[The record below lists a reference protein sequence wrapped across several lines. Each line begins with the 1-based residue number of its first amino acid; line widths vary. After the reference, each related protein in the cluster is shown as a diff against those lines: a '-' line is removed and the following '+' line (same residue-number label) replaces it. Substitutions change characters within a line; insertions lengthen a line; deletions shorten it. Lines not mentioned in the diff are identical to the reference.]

1 MPGWSASDLR
11 RITLVHRR
19 KSIFLEPQIA
29 CSRQGNPLETAET
42 EIIMAN
48 YFIIGG
54 DDKEYGPVSD
64 ADVRLWIAEGRL
76 SAASRAKAENDAEF
90 RTLAQ
95 FPEFAAALAPQAAPA
110 TIAPVRTA
118 TDFLERD
125 YELDLGG
132 CISRGWELLKGNF
145 ATIFVSFL
153 IMILVEMACA
163 GALNLV
169 TLAFVKG
176 LLHAPIVL
184 RIGYNY
190 FFTAVLSLVMGP
202 LMGGLFLVYLKTI
215 RRQATSIGEVFA
227 GFQTAFGQLFL
238 GALVVSLIV
247 NACMLPFNFVWQT
260 KAGPLL
266 EQMQQMQSD
275 PTGMQNLL
283 PQLVSAFTGAL
294 PVLFVCLIPVTFLT
308 VSWQF
313 TLPLII
319 DKQMNF
325 GTAMKTSFK
334 MVGKHWWQVFGLTIL
349 VGLVSF
355 AGVLGCCIG
364 VLFTAPIGIAGM
376 MFAYET
382 IFGAEKN

>member
-1 MPGWSASDLR
+1 
-11 RITLVHRR
+11 
-19 KSIFLEPQIA
+19 
-29 CSRQGNPLETAET
+29 
-42 EIIMAN
+42 MAN
-48 YFIIGG
+48 YNIIGG
-54 DDKEYGPVSD
+54 DGKEYGPVTD

-76 SAASRAKAENDAEF
+76 NAASRAKAESDAEF
-90 RTLAQ
+90 RALAQ
-95 FPEFAAALAPQAAPA
+95 FPEFALAFTAAAPA
-110 TIAPVRTA
+110 TIGPLKTP

-145 ATIFVSFL
+145 GTMFVSFL
-153 IMILVEMACA
+153 VMILVEMACA
-163 GALNLV
+163 GMMNGFMLV
-169 TLAFVKG
+169 FGKG
-176 LLHAPIVL
+176 LLHAPIAVRL
-184 RIGYNY
+184 GSNY
-190 FFTAVLSLVMGP
+190 LFTAVFSLVMGP

-215 RRQATSIGEVFA
+215 RRQATGMGEVFA
-227 GFQTAFGQLFL
+227 GFQKAYLQLFL

-247 NACMLPFNFVWQT
+247 TGCMLPFNFVWQM

-275 PTGMQNLL
+275 PAGIQNLL
-283 PQLVSAFTGAL
+283 PQLLSAFTHAL
-294 PVLFVCLIPVTFLT
+294 PVLFVCLIPTTFLT
-308 VSWQF
+308 ICWQF

-319 DKQMNF
+319 DKQMDF

-334 MVGKHWWQVFGLTIL
+334 MVTKHWWQVFGLTIL

-364 VLFTAPIGIAGM
+364 VLFTAPIGIAALM
-376 MFAYET
+376 IAYET